1 MNTQEKYCSE
11 VEEKFSVL
19 NKENA
24 LQFKDLKETFDRTHQ
39 ELLRQREESSRLS
52 ADCTKTQQ
60 AIVNLEN
67 SHKLAMN
74 EQQKSHAM
82 AVGKLQKELEKV
94 NKEHSG
100 RVAELE
106 HEHKKELHQLKILV
120 NKEQQLEAERK
131 LEQHKALTDDFAKKE
146 TALHQQVS
154 TLTQELS
161 LVKDKLALL
170 AQRERELE
178 RHLEDSRNNKD
189 ELVERLTE
197 REREV
202 SELQGALST
211 SQVEL
216 SVAKNRLAQQRD
228 EIMKLSGECI
238 VPYSSITNDCFFYCC
253 SHQLLLV
260 SWKHCV

>member
-1 MNTQEKYCSE
+1 MNSQEKYCSE
-11 VEEKFSVL
+11 VEEKFSAI

-24 LQFKDLKETFDRTHQ
+24 LQFKDLKETLDRTHQ

-120 NKEQQLEAERK
+120 NKEQQSEAEKR